1 MGKSNKYHNIHE
13 FHNFHNKSYKI
24 TSIKLQILTNWTI
37 SQGKIE
43 INDYLPET
51 RFEFSSAYGLP
62 IETWCLLSKG

>member
-13 FHNFHNKSYKI
+13 FHNFHNNSYKN

-51 RFEFSSAYGLP
+51 GVEF
-62 IETWCLLSKG
+62 LLSLWPA